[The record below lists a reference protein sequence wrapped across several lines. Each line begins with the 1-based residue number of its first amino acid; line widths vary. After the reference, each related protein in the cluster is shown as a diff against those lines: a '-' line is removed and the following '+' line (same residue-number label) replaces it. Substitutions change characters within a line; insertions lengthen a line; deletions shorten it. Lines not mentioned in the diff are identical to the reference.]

1 MAEISIKTPDFVNVV
16 ISTSCEAN
24 YVEKRYH
31 KGITVQDLKGKLEVV
46 TGGSAATMKVK
57 VFDKADKLICELTDD
72 NALFGSYPIDEGM
85 RIHVEDQFVLRK
97 QLDDEFQV
105 QKFEL
110 TEQEYEN
117 RSDTLKA
124 YLLRNKLGKYDEEEM
139 QKKAA
144 EKKKEEELEQERM
157 KTIAVDARC
166 QVSVPGQPKRRATVK
181 FVGKVSFSP
190 GNWVGV
196 QYDEPMGKNDGSVQG
211 VRYFE
216 CSPKY
221 GGFVKPLF
229 VEVGDFPEE
238 ELDLDDEL

>member
-117 RSDTLKA
+117 RST
-124 YLLRNKLGKYDEEEM
+124 R
-139 QKKAA
+139 
-144 EKKKEEELEQERM
+144 
-157 KTIAVDARC
+157 
-166 QVSVPGQPKRRATVK
+166 
-181 FVGKVSFSP
+181 
-190 GNWVGV
+190 
-196 QYDEPMGKNDGSVQG
+196 
-211 VRYFE
+211 
-216 CSPKY
+216 
-221 GGFVKPLF
+221 
-229 VEVGDFPEE
+229 
-238 ELDLDDEL
+238 